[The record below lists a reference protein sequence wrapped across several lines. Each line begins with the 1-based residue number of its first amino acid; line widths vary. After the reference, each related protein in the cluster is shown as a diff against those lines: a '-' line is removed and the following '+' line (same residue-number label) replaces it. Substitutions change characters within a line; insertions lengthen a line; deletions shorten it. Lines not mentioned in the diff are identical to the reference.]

1 MQTYLVRR
9 PGVAANANELD
20 AAFVRLRAFE
30 ERQHDVAARWLRS
43 DVLHEADGRLGLLC
57 RFQADGVASLR
68 RHAELSGLPAGE
80 ITPVIGRVVFREE
93 PFGPPAAPAAASG

>member
-20 AAFVRLRAFE
+20 AAFVRLRALE
-30 ERQHDVAARWLRS
+30 EQHRGVAARWLRS

-57 RFQADGVASLR
+57 RFQADDEAALR
-68 RHAELSGLPAGE
+68 HHAALSGLPVGE

-93 PFGPPAAPAAASG
+93 PFGPPAAPAAGSG